1 MGLLDDVLGAAMRG
15 GNDQGQTQGGSAG
28 GGLGGLLGGL
38 MGGGQQQGSG
48 PQQDGGMPGQTQDS
62 GGLGG
67 MLGGLFGGAGGAGQG
82 MSGGGGGGG
91 LAGMLGSLLG
101 NNGQAGGLGG
111 LMHKFDQAGMGDKA
125 RSWVG
130 NGQNED
136 VSGDQVNQ
144 ALGQDTMSNL
154 ASRFGINASMLAPLL
169 ASVLPALIDRL
180 TPHGQV
186 PEDGLGDE
194 QEVQRRLS
202 DSL

>member
-15 GNDQGQTQGGSAG
+15 GSNQQGHAQGGSTG
-28 GGLGGLLGGL
+28 GGLGDLLGGL
-38 MGGGQQQGSG
+38 MGGGQQQG
-48 PQQDGGMPGQTQDS
+48 GGMPGQMQNNSGGS
-62 GGLGG
+62 GGLGD
-67 MLGGLFGGAGGAGQG
+67 MLGGLFGGAGQG
-82 MSGGGGGGG
+82 MSGSAGGGG

-111 LMHKFDQAGMGDKA
+111 LLHKFDQAGLGDKA

-144 ALGQDTMSNL
+144 ALGQDTISNL

-169 ASVLPALIDRL
+169 ASLLPSLIDRM

-186 PEDGLGDE
+186 PDEGLGDE
-194 QEVQRRLS
+194 QEVERKLHG
-202 DSL
+202 